1 MRKIALSAAIAGILA
16 LLASLSA
23 GAADD
28 DGLMR
33 VLVVQPTDLA
43 AYVREVENLQALLK
57 KAGQT
62 SRLRVWQASYA
73 GPDTGSVVVS
83 IEVANLAAL
92 AKLVESLKTSPDLA
106 SEMKKIN
113 GLRKVISDSVFDLIS
128 H

>member
-62 SRLRVWQASYA
+62 TRLRVWQASYA